1 MFRVEYMI
9 EADEEA
15 LEEYEIEEAASV
27 KRKLNEDEE
36 SLKKAKIPKN

>member
-15 LEEYEIEEAASV
+15 LEEYELAEAASV
-27 KRKLNEDEE
+27 KRKMDEDEE
-36 SLKKAKIPKN
+36 STKKAKIPKH